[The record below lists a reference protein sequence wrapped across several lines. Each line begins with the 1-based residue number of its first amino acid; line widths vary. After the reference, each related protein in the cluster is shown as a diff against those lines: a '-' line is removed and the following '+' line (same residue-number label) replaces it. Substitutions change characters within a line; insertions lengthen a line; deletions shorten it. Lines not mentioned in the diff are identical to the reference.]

1 VEKVKSGIV
10 TILGRPN
17 VGKSTLL
24 NYIVQR
30 KISIVTPKPQTTRF
44 RILGVKNL
52 KAAQIVFVDTPGF
65 HLAKSALN
73 KYMVNV
79 ALKSLEGADVVYLM
93 VEVNDYIGEEYPE
106 LLKHLKGLTIPVFL
120 VINKIDM
127 YKEDDINKT
136 EEVFR
141 SLFDFKEVFRIS
153 ALTGKNVDALIE
165 KTVEYLPEG
174 PAYFEEGEVT
184 DLPFNLQVAELIRE
198 KLYLLLRQELPYETA
213 VTVEE
218 VKERENGVLYISAI
232 IHVAKESQKGIV
244 IGANG
249 SMIKKIGTA
258 TRLELQEVLKKPV
271 FLELKVKVEEDWPKL
286 ESKLKKLGYIIE

>member
-52 KAAQIVFVDTPGF
+52 KDAQIVFADTPGF

-106 LLKHLKGLTIPVFL
+106 LLKHLKDLTIPVFL

-127 YKEDDINKT
+127 YKEEDINKT

-141 SLFDFKEVFRIS
+141 SLYNFKEVFRIS

-174 PAYFEEGEVT
+174 PAYFDEGEVT

-258 TRLELQEVLKKPV
+258 TRLELQEILKKPV
-271 FLELKVKVEEDWPKL
+271 FLELQVKVEEDWPKL

>member
-1 VEKVKSGIV
+1 MKSGIV

-17 VGKSTLL
+17 VGKSTLI
-24 NYIVQR
+24 NYIVQK

-52 KAAQIVFVDTPGF
+52 KDAQIVFADTPGF

-79 ALKSLEGADVVYLM
+79 ALKSLEGSDLVYLL

-106 LLKHLKGLTIPVFL
+106 MFGYLNNLQLPVFL

-127 YKEDDINKT
+127 YSEDEIQKT
-136 EEVFR
+136 EETFK
-141 SLFDFKEVFRIS
+141 SLYPFKEVFKIS
-153 ALTGKNVDALIE
+153 ALTGKNVDSLIE

-174 PAYFEEGEVT
+174 PAYFPEGQAT
-184 DLPFNLQVAELIRE
+184 NIPFTLQVAELIRE
-198 KLYLLLRQELPYETA
+198 KLYLLLKQELPYETA
-213 VTVEE
+213 VTVED
-218 VKERENGVLYISAI
+218 VKERENGTLYINAV

-258 TRLELQEVLKKPV
+258 TRLELQEILKRPIY
-271 FLELKVKVEEDWPKL
+271 LELQVRVEEDWPKL
-286 ESKLKKLGYIIE
+286 ENKLKKLGYIIE